1 MYEQIHR
8 YHAEHKSARWIA
20 DRLKINPRTVKKYL
34 SMSQAEF
41 ERHSDNINRKG
52 FKLERYTTFVVERLK
67 KYQDTPAAQ
76 MHDLLKEHYPDFP
89 AVSPKTVY
97 NYVMKIRQ
105 EHGLPAVSASE
116 RQYSCIPETTP
127 GRYAQVDFGQMKL
140 RKGDGTRIRVYFM
153 VMILCWSRFKYAW
166 FQDRPFTSESA
177 SLVAISEHCH
187 PENR

>member
-1 MYEQIHR
+1 MYDQIHR
-8 YHAEHKSARWIA
+8 YHAERKSARWIA

-97 NYVMKIRQ
+97 NRLQ
-105 EHGLPAVSASE
+105 LCDEDTSGTWSACS
-116 RQYSCIPETTP
+116 
-127 GRYAQVDFGQMKL
+127 K
-140 RKGDGTRIRVYFM
+140 RIG
-153 VMILCWSRFKYAW
+153 A
-166 FQDRPFTSESA
+166 
-177 SLVAISEHCH
+177 AIQLHS
-187 PENR
+187 

>member
-1 MYEQIHR
+1 MTTKEQNKLSRMILYEQIHR

-52 FKLERYTTFVVERLK
+52 FKLQRYTTFVVERLK

-116 RQYSCIPETTP
+116 RQYSCIPETSMHGSRT
-127 GRYAQVDFGQMKL
+127 GRSPAKVHHWPMRRL
-140 RKGDGTRIRVYFM
+140 SNTSM
-153 VMILCWSRFKYAW
+153 VCR
-166 FQDRPFTSESA
+166 
-177 SLVAISEHCH
+177 AISYMI
-187 PENR
+187 RMRSSFMTRTSVTIG

>member
-8 YHAEHKSARWIA
+8 YHAERKSARWIA

-52 FKLERYTTFVVERLK
+52 FNLQRYTTFVVERLK

-116 RQYSCIPETTP
+116 RQYNE
-127 GRYAQVDFGQMKL
+127 
-140 RKGDGTRIRVYFM
+140 
-153 VMILCWSRFKYAW
+153 
-166 FQDRPFTSESA
+166 SECT
-177 SLVAISEHCH
+177 LW
-187 PENR
+187 